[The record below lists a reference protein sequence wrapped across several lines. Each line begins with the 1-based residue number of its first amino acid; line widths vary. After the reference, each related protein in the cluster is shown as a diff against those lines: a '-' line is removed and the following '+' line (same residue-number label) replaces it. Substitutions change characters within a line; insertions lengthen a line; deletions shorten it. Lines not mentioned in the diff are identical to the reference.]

1 MVVVMCVLFTNM
13 MIIVVVP
20 EMWLMLLMVRMLLIL
35 RMVMLLEM
43 LICVPIG
50 MFGERV
56 MFLMTNML
64 IWVSLK
70 GMINGENSGCL

>member
-1 MVVVMCVLFTNM
+1 MVVVMCVLFKNM
-13 MIIVVVP
+13 MIVVVP